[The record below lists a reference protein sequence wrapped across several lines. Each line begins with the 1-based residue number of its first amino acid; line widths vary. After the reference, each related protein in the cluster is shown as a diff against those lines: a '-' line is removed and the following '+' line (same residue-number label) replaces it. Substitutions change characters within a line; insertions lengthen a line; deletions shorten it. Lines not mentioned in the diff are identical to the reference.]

1 MGKTIGLIMAIQD
14 KVSPNIKKIADKIG
28 ITEKEAKKLNN
39 QVNKLSKDLS
49 NKLKGACTA
58 VGIGFGAVTATAG
71 VLINKTIEAGDRIDK
86 MSQKIG
92 MSRQAF
98 QEWDFIMS
106 QNGGSVESLQMGYK
120 ALANQMGGVQKGS
133 KDSIGYFKKLGVA
146 VKDNH
151 GQLRKQEDVFNDS
164 VRALQNMKNPTE
176 KAIIANKL
184 FGKSAIEMKPLLNQT
199 SESVDTLRKRANDLG
214 MVMSD
219 EAVDA
224 SVKLT
229 DSIDAIQRSFSAFG
243 NQIGAQLVP
252 YVQQL
257 ADELINHLPQI
268 KSALDPVLNG
278 LSNTIKFLMEHIN
291 GVIFVAT
298 ACLST
303 FLAYKAINGVITTIK
318 TLQTII
324 QAVTVAQGLWNAVMI
339 ANPIGLIATGIGL
352 LIAGIVL
359 LIKNWDTVKQKTVEF
374 ATVAVQK
381 IQSMWEKIKPIFE
394 KIAKIAKI
402 AFQFTPVGMAINA
415 GKAVAGAVE
424 KHKKNALGTSYYSG
438 GSTRINEFGGEI
450 VDLPQGSRII
460 PHDISR
466 EMAKNSGGGINVQV
480 TIMGN
485 MVGNQEFLNQLAD
498 VFARKLQVAMA
509 VK

>member
-339 ANPIGLIATGIGL
+339 ANPIGLFATGIGL

>member
-381 IQSMWEKIKPIFE
+381 VQSMWEKIKPIFE

>member
-28 ITEKEAKKLNN
+28 ITTKEAKRLHAQAN
-39 QVNKLSKDLS
+39 QLSKALS
-49 NKLKGACTA
+49 KNLKSACTA

-303 FLAYKAINGVITTIK
+303 FLAYQAINGVITTIK
-318 TLQTII
+318 TLQMAI
-324 QAVTVAQGLWNAVMI
+324 QYVTEAQGLWNAVMI
-339 ANPIGLIATGIGL
+339 ANPIGAYAVGIGL

>member
-28 ITEKEAKKLNN
+28 ITTKEAKRLHAQAN
-39 QVNKLSKDLS
+39 QLSKALS
-49 NKLKGACTA
+49 KNLKSACTA

-291 GVIFVAT
+291 GVIYVAT

-318 TLQTII
+318 TLQSVI
-324 QAVTVAQGLWNAVMI
+324 QFVTTAQGLWNAVMI
-339 ANPIGLIATGIGL
+339 ANPIGAVAVTIGL

-381 IQSMWEKIKPIFE
+381 IKSMWEKIKPIFE

>member
-291 GVIFVAT
+291 GVIYVAT

>member
-278 LSNTIKFLMEHIN
+278 LSNTIKFLMDHIN

-381 IQSMWEKIKPIFE
+381 IKSMWEKIKPIFE

>member
-1 MGKTIGLIMAIQD
+1 
-14 KVSPNIKKIADKIG
+14 
-28 ITEKEAKKLNN
+28 
-39 QVNKLSKDLS
+39 
-49 NKLKGACTA
+49 
-58 VGIGFGAVTATAG
+58 
-71 VLINKTIEAGDRIDK
+71 
-86 MSQKIG
+86 
-92 MSRQAF
+92 
-98 QEWDFIMS
+98 MS

-151 GQLRKQEDVFNDS
+151 GQLRKQEDVFNDT

>member
-39 QVNKLSKDLS
+39 QVSKLSKDLS

-120 ALANQMGGVQKGS
+120 ALANQMGEVQKGS

-268 KSALDPVLNG
+268 KSALNPVLNG

>member
-58 VGIGFGAVTATAG
+58 VGIGFGAVTAPAG

-438 GSTRINEFGGEI
+438 GSTRLNEFGGEI

>member
-339 ANPIGLIATGIGL
+339 ANPIGLFATGIGL

-402 AFQFTPVGMAINA
+402 AFHFTPVGMAINA

>member
-291 GVIFVAT
+291 GVIYVAT

-303 FLAYKAINGVITTIK
+303 FLAYQAINGVITTIK
-318 TLQTII
+318 TLQMAI
-324 QAVTVAQGLWNAVMI
+324 QYVTEAQGLWNAVMI

-381 IQSMWEKIKPIFE
+381 IKSMWEKIKPIFE

>member
-28 ITEKEAKKLNN
+28 ITTKEAKRLHAQAN
-39 QVNKLSKDLS
+39 QLSKALS
-49 NKLKGACTA
+49 KNLKSACTA

-291 GVIFVAT
+291 GVIYVAT

-318 TLQTII
+318 TLQSVI
-324 QAVTVAQGLWNAVMI
+324 QFVTTAQGLWNAVMI
-339 ANPIGLIATGIGL
+339 ANPIGAVAVTIGL

>member
-402 AFQFTPVGMAINA
+402 AFQFSPVGMAINA

>member
-339 ANPIGLIATGIGL
+339 ANPIGLFATGIGL

-402 AFQFTPVGMAINA
+402 AFQFTSVGMAINA

>member
-415 GKAVAGAVE
+415 GKAVADAVE

>member
-120 ALANQMGGVQKGS
+120 ALANQMDGVQKGS

-151 GQLRKQEDVFNDS
+151 GQLRKQEDVFNDT

-291 GVIFVAT
+291 GVIYVAT

-324 QAVTVAQGLWNAVMI
+324 KAVTVAQGLWNVVMM
-339 ANPIGLIATGIGL
+339 ANPVGAVAVAVGL
-352 LIAGIVL
+352 LITGIVA

-374 ATVAVQK
+374 TTVAVQK
-381 IQSMWEKIKPIFE
+381 IKQMWEKIKPIFE

>member
-28 ITEKEAKKLNN
+28 ITTKEAKRLHAQAN
-39 QVNKLSKDLS
+39 QLSKALS
-49 NKLKGACTA
+49 KNLKSACTA

-424 KHKKNALGTSYYSG
+424 THKKNALGTSYYSG

>member
-28 ITEKEAKKLNN
+28 ITTKEAKRLHAQAN
-39 QVNKLSKDLS
+39 QLSKALS
-49 NKLKGACTA
+49 KNLKSACTA

-291 GVIFVAT
+291 GVIYVAT

-318 TLQTII
+318 TLQSVI
-324 QAVTVAQGLWNAVMI
+324 QFVTTAQGLWNAVMI
-339 ANPIGLIATGIGL
+339 ANPIGAVAVTIGL

-394 KIAKIAKI
+394 EIAKKAKI

-485 MVGNQEFLNQLAD
+485 MIGNQEFLNQLAD